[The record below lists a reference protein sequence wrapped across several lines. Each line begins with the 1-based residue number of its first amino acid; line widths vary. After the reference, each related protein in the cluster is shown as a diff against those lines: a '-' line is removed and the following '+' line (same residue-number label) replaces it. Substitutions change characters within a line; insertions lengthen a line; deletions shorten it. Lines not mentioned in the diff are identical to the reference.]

1 MPHFVV
7 LIFVICGKHYTY
19 MLLKRLNAEL
29 PESMITAA
37 LVPQLVKNET
47 CYFLPAS
54 CSLRPPEWWLTDA
67 AEWLTSAPTS
77 ALCVRP
83 PREWE
88 GGRRWKITQ
97 HKQKLTQLFMTMSD
111 FYPLILV
118 HQLTSVSCFFFVV
131 YCNLCLEPSEGVRM
145 QISSKPTLVQ
155 CINIYDNIIHGSVF
169 SYNLKW
175 L

>member
-1 MPHFVV
+1 
-7 LIFVICGKHYTY
+7 

-83 PREWE
+83 PRE
-88 GGRRWKITQ
+88 
-97 HKQKLTQLFMTMSD
+97 
-111 FYPLILV
+111 
-118 HQLTSVSCFFFVV
+118 
-131 YCNLCLEPSEGVRM
+131 
-145 QISSKPTLVQ
+145 
-155 CINIYDNIIHGSVF
+155 
-169 SYNLKW
+169 
-175 L
+175 